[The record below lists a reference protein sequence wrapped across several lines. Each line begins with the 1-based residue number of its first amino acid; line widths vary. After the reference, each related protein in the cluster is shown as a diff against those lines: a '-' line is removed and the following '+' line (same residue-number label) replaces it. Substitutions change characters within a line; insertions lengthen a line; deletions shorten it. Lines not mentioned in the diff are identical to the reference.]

1 MSEPKLQKQ
10 EIESEAALRVHDQNV
25 NTQNL
30 PSRPGTRKND
40 DFKPDFDAFNK
51 LQNFQNF
58 ETTEAPKTEGGTDR
72 PHANLFS
79 GFVNFESSS
88 TVQKSKPITI

>member
-1 MSEPKLQKQ
+1 MSEPRLQQ
-10 EIESEAALRVHDQNV
+10 NESEGALKTQDQNRDIEKE
-25 NTQNL
+25 
-30 PSRPGTRKND
+30 PSRPGTRKGEFH

-58 ETTEAPKTEGGTDR
+58 ETTEAPKTEVTDR

-79 GFVNFESSS
+79 GFVSFEPSI
-88 TVQKSKPITI
+88 QKSK